1 MAQRRMLDKDL
12 VTTRAFMDLTATAQV
27 IYLRLC
33 VFADDEGFVGNPMML
48 KATRKVL
55 KILEENGYIFCFK
68 SGVVLI
74 RHFNIHNK
82 IRKDTFKET
91 IHKAEK
97 ALVFL
102 DSDKIY
108 RYIPVTDP

>member
-1 MAQRRMLDKDL
+1 MAQ
-12 VTTRAFMDLTATAQV
+12 
-27 IYLRLC
+27 
-33 VFADDEGFVGNPMML
+33 
-48 KATRKVL
+48 
-55 KILEENGYIFCFK
+55 NGYIFCFK

-97 ALVFL
+97 ALVL
-102 DSDKIY
+102 LTSDKIY
-108 RYIPVTDP
+108 EYVSVTKPLRTRYGPVPNPYRRIV